1 MARNSSS
8 PRKSDRLNC
17 LMPRFLPHPSVF
29 TLMLSSSLF
38 FTSFAPF
45 PHSVCLPFPLF
56 VRRHQS
62 NNKIPSLAHS
72 RALFFPPSLT
82 RSRSLTLSLV
92 IPPFSS
98 FFPFFLF
105 HFFLFLF
112 LLFWANRGTT
122 HTRSHHPTF
131 LLPALLPALLPRS
144 SSLRSSCPTPYQ
156 LPPPR
161 NLGSSGNL
169 ADKKM
174 GGGGRRTGGREEAQ
188 EERTLLLSPPSLLS
202 CFPHPNFSRAVH
214 PSSKTKDGAG

>member
-29 TLMLSSSLF
+29 TLLLSSSLF

-56 VRRHQS
+56 VGRHQS
-62 NNKIPSLAHS
+62 NNKIPSLARS

-105 HFFLFLF
+105 HFFSFSFSSVLGQPR
-112 LLFWANRGTT
+112 NNT
-122 HTRSHHPTF
+122 HSLSSSHLPPPCSPPCSPPTF
-131 LLPALLPALLPRS
+131 LLPALLLS
-144 SSLRSSCPTPYQ
+144 HSLPTP
-156 LPPPR
+156 PPQKPW
-161 NLGSSGNL
+161 L
-169 ADKKM
+169 KW
-174 GGGGRRTGGREEAQ
+174 Q
-188 EERTLLLSPPSLLS
+188 
-202 CFPHPNFSRAVH
+202 FSR
-214 PSSKTKDGAG
+214 